1 MKDDHMERKE
11 IDLVL
16 EKHADL
22 IVRVGLNLQPG
33 QRLFIWAQ
41 QLEVAPLVREVAK
54 TAYQNG
60 SKLVSVLWNDDH
72 LKLTRLEN
80 APRDSFEN
88 FPAWKTDARF
98 NSMKNGDATLIVAGR
113 DPELF
118 KGQDP
123 ELVGKTTRAYSEFFR
138 PIMEMVARNTAQ
150 WCVVCQPTP
159 DWAAAVFP
167 DSTRTEA
174 EMKLWEAVAKT
185 CRLDQPD
192 PIKFW
197 EGYFDQIMV
206 RGEYLTAKKYTA
218 MNFKA
223 PGTDLK
229 VGLPDGH
236 LWIGGWDKTGGG
248 ITFAANLPTEE
259 VFTLPNREQTEGTVT
274 ATKPL
279 VYQGSLIEDFSL
291 TFSGG
296 KVVDFKARKG
306 QDILENILE
315 SDPNARY
322 LGEIALVP
330 HGTPISQMGMSFLNT
345 LYDENA
351 SNHLALGNA
360 YRFNLIGGT
369 DMSEEEF
376 AAAGGN
382 ESITHE
388 DFMFGSGEMDV
399 DGVLPDGSTEPV
411 MRAGEWAFEV
421 P

>member
-1 MKDDHMERKE
+1 MDKKE
-11 IDLVL
+11 FDVLL
-16 EKHADL
+16 EKYAEL
-22 IVRVGLNLQPG
+22 AVKIGLNLQPG

-54 TAYQNG
+54 AAYQNG
-60 SKLVSVLWNDDH
+60 SKLVSVLWNDDQ
-72 LKLTRLEN
+72 LNLTRLEN
-80 APRDSFEN
+80 APRDSFEE
-88 FPAWKTDARF
+88 FPTWKTDARF
-98 NSMKNGDATLIVAGR
+98 NSMKRGDATLFVAGR

-118 KGQDP
+118 KGQNP
-123 ELVGKTTRAYSEFFR
+123 ELVGKAARAYSEHFK
-138 PIMEMVARNTAQ
+138 PIMEMVARNSAQ
-150 WCVVCQPTP
+150 WCVVCPPTP

-167 DSTRTEA
+167 DSPREVA
-174 EMKLWEAVAKT
+174 ESKLWDAVIKT

-192 PIKFW
+192 PVKYW
-197 EGYFDQIMV
+197 QGYFDQIMV

-218 MNFKA
+218 LKYRA
-223 PGTDLK
+223 PGTNLT
-229 VGLPDGH
+229 VGLPEGH
-236 LWIGGWDKTGGG
+236 LWIGGWDRTEGG
-248 ITFAANLPTEE
+248 ITFAANLPSEE
-259 VFTLPNREQTEGTVT
+259 VFTLPHRDMTEGTVT

-291 TFSGG
+291 TFSDG
-296 KVVDFKARKG
+296 KVVDFKAKKG

-322 LGEIALVP
+322 LGETALVP
-330 HGTPISQMGMSFLNT
+330 HGTPISQLGLTFLNT

-360 YRFNLIGGT
+360 YRFNLKGGT
-369 DMSEEEF
+369 DMSEEQF

-382 ESITHE
+382 ESIIHE

-399 DGVLPDGSTEPV
+399 DGILPDGAAEPV

-421 P
+421 

>member
-1 MKDDHMERKE
+1 MNNHEFDA
-11 IDLVL
+11 LL
-16 EKHADL
+16 EKYAEL
-22 IVRVGLNLQPG
+22 AVKIGLNLQPG

-54 TAYQNG
+54 AAYQNG
-60 SKLVSVLWNDDH
+60 CPLVSVLWNDDH
-72 LKLTRLEN
+72 LNVTRLEN
-80 APRDSFEN
+80 APLDSFEE

-98 NSMKNGDATLIVAGR
+98 NSMKRGDATLFVAGR
-113 DPELF
+113 DPNLF

-123 ELVGKTTRAYSEFFR
+123 ELVGKTARAYSEHFR
-138 PIMEMVARNTAQ
+138 PIMEMVARNSAQ
-150 WCVVCQPTP
+150 WCVVCPPTP
-159 DWAAAVFP
+159 GWAAAVFP
-167 DSTRTEA
+167 DSTQEDA
-174 EMKLWEAVAKT
+174 ESKLWDAVIKT

-197 EGYFDQIMV
+197 QGYFNQIMV
-206 RGEYLTAKKYTA
+206 RGDYLTAKKYTA
-218 MNFKA
+218 MTFKA
-223 PGTDLK
+223 PGTDLT
-229 VGLPDGH
+229 VGLPEGH
-236 LWIGGWDKTGGG
+236 LWIGGWDRTEGG
-248 ITFAANLPTEE
+248 ITFAANLPSEE
-259 VFTLPNREQTEGTVT
+259 VFTLPHRDRTEGTVT

-296 KVVDFKARKG
+296 KVVDFKAKKG

-330 HGTPISQMGMSFLNT
+330 HGTPISQLGLTFLNT

-360 YRFNLIGGT
+360 YRFNLKGGT
-369 DMSEEEF
+369 DLPKEEF

-399 DGVLPDGSTEPV
+399 DGVLLDGTSDPI

-421 P
+421 DE

>member
-1 MKDDHMERKE
+1 MDKKALDQIIERYAE
-11 IDLVL
+11 
-16 EKHADL
+16 L
-22 IVRVGLNLQPG
+22 IVKVGVNLQPE

-41 QLEVAPLVREVAK
+41 QLEVSPLVQEVTKA
-54 TAYQNG
+54 AYQHG
-60 SKLVSVLWNDDH
+60 SKLVSVLWNDD
-72 LKLTRLEN
+72 KLNVIRLEN
-80 APRDSFEN
+80 APKDSFEE
-88 FPAWKTDARF
+88 FPTWKTDARF
-98 NSMKNGDATLIVAGR
+98 NCMNRGDATLFIAGR
-113 DPELF
+113 APDLF

-123 ELVGKTTRAYSEFFR
+123 ELVGKTARAYSENFK
-138 PIMEMVARNTAQ
+138 PIMEMVARNSAQ
-150 WCVVCQPTP
+150 WCVVCPPTS

-167 DSTRTEA
+167 NSTRAEA
-174 EMKLWEAVAKT
+174 EMKLWEAVVTT

-192 PIKFW
+192 PVTYWKD
-197 EGYFDQIMV
+197 YFDQIMV
-206 RGEYLTAKKYTA
+206 RGEYLTAKNYTA

-223 PGTDLK
+223 PGTDLT

-236 LWIGGWDKTGGG
+236 IWIGGWDKTGGG
-248 ITFAANLPTEE
+248 ITFAANLPSEE
-259 VFTLPNREQTEGTVT
+259 VFTLPHREQTEGTVT

-296 KVVDFKARKG
+296 KVADFKAKKG
-306 QDILENILE
+306 QDILGNLLE

-322 LGEIALVP
+322 LGEVALVP
-330 HGTPISQMGMSFLNT
+330 HGTPISQMGLSFLNT

-351 SNHLALGNA
+351 SNHLAMGNA
-360 YRFNLIGGT
+360 YRFNLTGGT
-369 DMSEEEF
+369 EMSVDDF
-376 AAAGGN
+376 KKAGGN

-421 P
+421 S

>member
-1 MKDDHMERKE
+1 MDKKE
-11 IDLVL
+11 FDTLL
-16 EKHADL
+16 EKYAEL
-22 IVRVGLNLQPG
+22 AVKIGLNLQPG

-54 TAYQNG
+54 AAYQNG

-72 LKLTRLEN
+72 LNLTRLEN
-80 APRDSFEN
+80 APRDSFEE

-98 NSMKNGDATLIVAGR
+98 NSMKRGDATLFIAGR

-123 ELVGKTTRAYSEFFR
+123 ELVGKAARAYSEHFK
-138 PIMEMVARNTAQ
+138 PIMEMVARNSAQ
-150 WCVVCQPTP
+150 WCVVCPPTP

-167 DSTRTEA
+167 DSAQEDA
-174 EMKLWEAVAKT
+174 EGKLWDAVIKT

-192 PIKFW
+192 PVKYW
-197 EGYFDQIMV
+197 QGYFDQIMV

-218 MNFKA
+218 LKYRA
-223 PGTDLK
+223 PGTNLT
-229 VGLPDGH
+229 VGLPEGH
-236 LWIGGWDKTGGG
+236 LWIGGWDRTEGG
-248 ITFAANLPTEE
+248 ITFAANLPSEE
-259 VFTLPNREQTEGTVT
+259 VFTLPHRDMTEGTVT

-296 KVVDFKARKG
+296 KVVDFKAKKG

-322 LGEIALVP
+322 LGETALVP
-330 HGTPISQMGMSFLNT
+330 HGTPISQLGLTFLNT

-360 YRFNLIGGT
+360 YRFNLKGGT
-369 DMSEEEF
+369 DMSEEQF

-382 ESITHE
+382 ESIIHE

-399 DGVLPDGSTEPV
+399 DGILPDGAAEPV

-421 P
+421 

>member
-1 MKDDHMERKE
+1 MDKKE
-11 IDLVL
+11 FDTLL
-16 EKHADL
+16 EKYAEL
-22 IVRVGLNLQPG
+22 AVKIGLNLQPG

-54 TAYQNG
+54 AAYQNG

-72 LKLTRLEN
+72 LNLTRLEN
-80 APRDSFEN
+80 APRDSFEE
-88 FPAWKTDARF
+88 FPTWKTDARF
-98 NSMKNGDATLIVAGR
+98 NSMKRGDATLFVAGR

-123 ELVGKTTRAYSEFFR
+123 ELVGKAARAYSEQFK
-138 PIMEMVARNTAQ
+138 PIMEMVARNSAQ
-150 WCVVCQPTP
+150 WCVICPPTP

-167 DSTRTEA
+167 DSAQEVA
-174 EMKLWEAVAKT
+174 ESKLWDAVIKT
-185 CRLDQPD
+185 CRLDHPD
-192 PIKFW
+192 PVKYW
-197 EGYFDQIMV
+197 QGYFDQIMV

-218 MNFKA
+218 LKYRA
-223 PGTDLK
+223 PGTDLT
-229 VGLPDGH
+229 VGLPEGH
-236 LWIGGWDKTGGG
+236 LWIGGWDRTEGG
-248 ITFAANLPTEE
+248 ITFAANLPSEE
-259 VFTLPNREQTEGTVT
+259 VFTLPHREMTEGTVT

-296 KVVDFKARKG
+296 KVVDFKAKKG

-322 LGEIALVP
+322 LGETALVP
-330 HGTPISQMGMSFLNT
+330 HGTPISQLGLTFLNT

-360 YRFNLIGGT
+360 YRFNLKGGT
-369 DMSEEEF
+369 DMSEELF

-382 ESITHE
+382 ESIIHE

-399 DGVLPDGSTEPV
+399 DGILPDGTAEPI

-421 P
+421 